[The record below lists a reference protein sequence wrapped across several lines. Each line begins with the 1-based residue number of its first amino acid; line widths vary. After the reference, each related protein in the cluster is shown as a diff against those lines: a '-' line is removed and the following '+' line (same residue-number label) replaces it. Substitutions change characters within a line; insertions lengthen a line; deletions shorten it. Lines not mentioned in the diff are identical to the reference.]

1 MAPHWVIFAI
11 DTTVL
16 LAAALFCSTFRM
28 KRMLYE
34 RAVADASDLDVT
46 SVDRWQY
53 LRPAVRVIMDR
64 RTFLQSSTAA
74 AALTIARRPAWA
86 ALARTR
92 PQPPVTTFTDLRRGV
107 GVFTGSGGTIG
118 YLVNKDGA
126 MAVDSQFM
134 NTAELCVAGL
144 KQRSPKGI
152 ALLLNTHHHGDH
164 TGGNAAFRSSVQRIV
179 QHTNCATWHR
189 KVAEQGNTVA
199 AQAFADVTFAD
210 KWSEAFGDE
219 RIEARHY
226 GPGHTSGDVA
236 ITFQKANVIHMGDL
250 YFNRA
255 HPNIDRAAG
264 AQIRNWISTLE
275 RVTTSASK
283 DTTFIA
289 GHAKD
294 NAVTTLRT
302 DVLYFRDY
310 LSAALDY
317 ATKGVLAG
325 QSKEQVQ
332 AAAAFKGFDDFG
344 TVSARLTLGFVL
356 GVAYDESSATK

>member
-1 MAPHWVIFAI
+1 
-11 DTTVL
+11 
-16 LAAALFCSTFRM
+16 
-28 KRMLYE
+28 
-34 RAVADASDLDVT
+34 
-46 SVDRWQY
+46 
-53 LRPAVRVIMDR
+53 MDR
-64 RTFLQSSTAA
+64 RTFLQSTTAA
-74 AALTIARRPAWA
+74 AALTVARVPAWA
-86 ALARTR
+86 ALARTGQ
-92 PQPPVTTFTDLRRGV
+92 QPPVTTFTDLRRGV

-126 MAVDSQFM
+126 MAIDSQFM

-152 ALLLNTHHHGDH
+152 SLLLNTHHHGDH

-189 KVAEQGNTVA
+189 KVAEQANTVA
-199 AQAFADVTFAD
+199 TQAFADVTFED
-210 KWSEAFGDE
+210 KWSESFGDE

-226 GPGHTSGDVA
+226 GPGHTGGDAVV
-236 ITFQKANVIHMGDL
+236 TLQKANVMHMGDL

-264 AQIRNWISTLE
+264 AQIRNWISLLE
-275 RVTTSASK
+275 RVTKSASK

-289 GHAKD
+289 GHGKD
-294 NAVTTLRT
+294 GAVTTTRT

-317 ATKGVLAG
+317 ATKGVQAG

-332 AAAAFKGFDDFG
+332 SATTFKGFDDFG
-344 TVSARLTLGFVL
+344 SLNARLTLGFVL
-356 GVAYDESSATK
+356 GVAFDEASATK